1 MMEQERLQE
10 AVSAP
15 AIFLRR
21 VRIWNDN
28 GAALLPML
36 VNGIMLLLLLLVL
49 PLERGPMAQLRR
61 SFGAWYPQ
69 IDPTTP
75 RIFDPVR
82 FAVQTIFIALFRVR
96 LGHEGPGMAW
106 RIASGTYS
114 FVSGCIRPLASRAS
128 HLMGM
133 AFRGLRLP
141 AHAHPARRAA
151 ALWAL
156 ALAAFSMSVLT
167 ITQPM
172 DLPYQ
177 LAYVAT
183 MWLAALAARGIRSQA
198 GLLMLICISVLI
210 SSRYIWWRTTSTLL
224 LRDFTSAICSLLLVG
239 AEIYSF
245 VIMLLSYFQASWVL
259 DRKCVPLPDD
269 PEKWPT
275 VDVFIPTYNEPLEV
289 VKPCLL
295 AATDLDWPR
304 GKLNVWV
311 LDDGGREEF
320 RKFAQSCGAHYI
332 ARTRHDHAKAGNIN
346 NALRLTGGDI
356 IAIFDCD
363 HIPSRSF
370 LQMTAGWMVRDPKIA
385 LVQTPHH
392 FYSED
397 PFEKNLGIKGR
408 VPEENALFHDFIQA
422 GNDTWNA
429 TMFCGSC
436 ALIRRSALEEVGGI
450 AEQTVT
456 EDAHT
461 SLKLCRAGWSSA
473 FIGMPL
479 AAGLSTE
486 SLADHINQ
494 RIRWARGMV
503 QIFRTDNPLL
513 GRGLSLG
520 QRICF
525 LNAMLH
531 FLHGLPRIIFL
542 LAPLPFIF
550 FNTYVIFASAAAL
563 LSYVVPYMAISAIAS
578 HRIHWRKRFFFWG
591 VVYET
596 VLSWYITAPTLVALI
611 APSKGKFNVTAKGE
625 SNSRTFFDWTVSRP
639 YLLLIILNAAA
650 AIYAIWRIA
659 FDPWADNMTLVINL
673 LWVLYNLLVL
683 GAASAVALE
692 RRQIRRTPR
701 VKAAIPVSIEL
712 PDGRLVAATT
722 TDFSFGGLGVA
733 LGEGAPS
740 WERILGQTP
749 SVRAVFDRSGSVFS
763 FKCGVR
769 RTCGRFLGLEPQFDG
784 TAAER
789 DYVRCTFAAAD
800 RWIHDEDNLAPD
812 SALKGAHM
820 LISLGFNG
828 YRKMLESVPGIP
840 RAMLRA
846 VLFILSF
853 AFSFIPSPIDASK
866 SAALEGRS

>member
-1 MMEQERLQE
+1 M
-10 AVSAP
+10 AVNA
-15 AIFLRR
+15 LML
-21 VRIWNDN
+21 
-28 GAALLPML
+28 ALLYL
-36 VNGIMLLLLLLVL
+36 VF
-49 PLERGPMAQLRR
+49 PLERGPLSKLRR
-61 SFGAWYPQ
+61 SFGAWCPQ
-69 IDPTTP
+69 IDPSRP
-75 RIFDPVR
+75 RFFDPVR
-82 FAVQTIFIALFRVR
+82 FAVQISFIALFKVQNGEGSGIASR
-96 LGHEGPGMAW
+96 LSNASGALLKCAGALERKIDRLAGAAW
-106 RIASGTYS
+106 RLI
-114 FVSGCIRPLASRAS
+114 
-128 HLMGM
+128 
-133 AFRGLRLP
+133 RLP
-141 AHAHPARRAA
+141 SRAHPALRAA
-151 ALWAL
+151 AVWAL
-156 ALAAFSMSVLT
+156 ALCAFLMSVLT

-177 LAYVAT
+177 LSYVAA
-183 MWLAALAARGIRSQA
+183 MWLAALAARGIKSQA

-210 SSRYIWWRTTSTLL
+210 SSRYIWWRASSTLL
-224 LRDFTSAICSLLLVG
+224 LRDFTSAACSLLLIG

-259 DRKCVPLPDD
+259 DRKATPLPRD
-269 PEKWPT
+269 PSKWPS

-304 GKLNVWV
+304 EKLNVWL

-320 RKFAQSCGAHYI
+320 EAYAKSCGAHYI
-332 ARTRHDHAKAGNIN
+332 ARTEHSHAKAGNIN
-346 NALRLTGGDI
+346 NALKLTRGEI
-356 IAIFDCD
+356 VAIFDCD

-370 LQMTAGWMVRDPKIA
+370 LQMTAGWMVKDPRIA

-436 ALIRRSALEEVGGI
+436 ALIRRSALLEVGGI

-563 LSYVVPYMAISAIAS
+563 LSYVVPYMALSAMAS
-578 HRIHWRKRFFFWG
+578 HRIHGRKRFFFWG

-596 VLSWYITAPTLVALI
+596 VLSWYITMPTLVALI
-611 APSKGKFNVTAKGE
+611 APSKGRFNVTSKGE
-625 SNSRTFFDWTVSRP
+625 SNARTFFDWTVSRP
-639 YLLLIILNAAA
+639 YLLLICLNAAGA
-650 AIYAIWRIA
+650 AYAAWRMA
-659 FDPWADNMTLVINL
+659 FDPFADMLTLFINL

-692 RRQIRRTPR
+692 RRQVRRTPR
-701 VKAAIPVSIEL
+701 VKASIPVSIEL
-712 PDGRLVAATT
+712 PDGSLLAATT
-722 TDFSFGGLGVA
+722 TDFSFGGLGVQ
-733 LGEGAPS
+733 LPEGAPS
-740 WERILGQTP
+740 WEAILDGATG
-749 SVRAVFDRSGSVFS
+749 VRAVFDRSGSVFS
-763 FKCGVR
+763 FNCGIR
-769 RTCGRFLGLEPQFDG
+769 RASGRFLGLEPRLVSPSS
-784 TAAER
+784 ER

-800 RWIHDEDNLAPD
+800 RWIHDEDQLAPD
-812 SALKGAHM
+812 SALKGAHT
-820 LISLGFNG
+820 LIKLGFNG
-828 YRKMLESVPGIP
+828 YRKMLESAPGIP
-840 RAMLRA
+840 RTLLRA

-853 AFSFIPSPIDASK
+853 AFSFVPSPIDAAK
-866 SAALEGRS
+866 PAALEGRS

>member
-1 MMEQERLQE
+1 MIRPLSEFASRIRLWK
-10 AVSAP
+10 A
-15 AIFLRR
+15 
-21 VRIWNDN
+21 N
-28 GAALLPML
+28 GSGILSIA
-36 VNGIMLLLLLLVL
+36 VNGLFLGLLWLIL
-49 PLERGPMAQLRR
+49 PLERQPLSRIR
-61 SFGAWYPQ
+61 DSFECWYPQ
-69 IDPTTP
+69 IDPVRP
-75 RIFDPVR
+75 RFFDPVR
-82 FAVQTIFIALFRVR
+82 FLIQTAFIAFFRVQR
-96 LGHEGPGMAW
+96 PKDGGTVGRA
-106 RIASGTYS
+106 ASAAAGALLRGRDAAGKAAGS
-114 FVSGCIRPLASRAS
+114 LASRLARF
-128 HLMGM
+128 G
-133 AFRGLRLP
+133 RLP
-141 AHAHPARRAA
+141 GRAHPARRAGA
-151 ALWAL
+151 VWAL
-156 ALAAFSMSVLT
+156 ALAAFAMSVLT

-177 LAYVAT
+177 LVYVAA
-183 MWLAALAARGIRSQA
+183 MWIAALAASRIKSHIGV
-198 GLLMLICISVLI
+198 LLMICISVLI
-210 SSRYIWWRTTSTLL
+210 SSRYIWWRVTATLL
-224 LRDFTSAICSLLLVG
+224 FRDLPSSVCALLLIG

-259 DRKCVPLPDD
+259 DRKPEPLPDD
-269 PEKWPT
+269 VSKWPT

-304 GKLNVWV
+304 GKLKFYL
-311 LDDGGREEF
+311 LDDGSREEF
-320 RKFAQSCGAHYI
+320 REYAESCGARYI
-332 ARTRHDHAKAGNIN
+332 ARTKHDHAKAGNIN
-346 NALRLTGGDI
+346 NALKVTDGDI
-356 IAIFDCD
+356 VAIFDCD

-436 ALIRRSALEEVGGI
+436 ALIRRSALMQVGGI

-503 QIFRTDNPLL
+503 QIFRIDNPML
-513 GRGLSLG
+513 GRGLTMG

-531 FLHGLPRIIFL
+531 FFHGLPRIIFL

-563 LSYVVPYMAISAIAS
+563 LAYVIPYMAISAMSS
-578 HRIHWRKRFFFWG
+578 HRIHGHKRFFFWG

-596 VLSWYITAPTLVALI
+596 VLSWYITVPTLVALI
-611 APSKGKFNVTAKGE
+611 APSKGKFNVTAKGD
-625 SNSRTFFDWTVSRP
+625 SNAKTYFDWTVSRP
-639 YLLLIILNAAA
+639 YVLLIALNAAGA
-650 AIYAIWRIA
+650 FWAVWRLI
-659 FDPWADNMTLVINL
+659 FDQWTDSFTLLINL
-673 LWVLYNLLVL
+673 VWVLYNLLVL
-683 GAASAVALE
+683 GAAAAVALE
-692 RRQIRRTPR
+692 RRQVRRTPR

-712 PDGRLVAATT
+712 PDGSTVAAATS
-722 TDFSFGGLGVA
+722 DFSFGGLGVISK
-733 LGEGAPS
+733 EGGPG
-740 WERILGQTP
+740 WEELLPAGRQ
-749 SVRAVFDRSGSVFS
+749 VRAVFDRSGSVFS
-763 FKCGVR
+763 FPCDVR
-769 RTCGRFLGLEPQFDG
+769 RARGRFLGLEPRFDG
-784 TAAER
+784 PSAER

-800 RWIHDEDNLAPD
+800 RWIHDEDSLVQDNAFR
-812 SALKGAHM
+812 GAHM
-820 LISLGFNG
+820 LVALGLNG
-828 YRKMLESVPGIP
+828 YRKMLQSGPVIP
-840 RAMLRA
+840 RSMLRA
-846 VLFILSF
+846 LLWILSF
-853 AFSFIPSPIDASK
+853 AFSFIPSPVDAAG
-866 SAALEGRS
+866 AAPSEGRS

>member
-1 MMEQERLQE
+1 MSLAQARSPLEAYLARLGIWKASGAPLPAR
-10 AVSAP
+10 AV
-15 AIFLRR
+15 
-21 VRIWNDN
+21 N
-28 GAALLPML
+28 GLLLALLW
-36 VNGIMLLLLLLVL
+36 LLL
-49 PLERGPMAQLRR
+49 PLERGPLARLRL
-61 SFGAWYPQ
+61 SFRAWCPQ
-69 IDPTTP
+69 IDPACP
-75 RIFDPVR
+75 RFFDPVR
-82 FAVQTIFIALFRVR
+82 FVIQTAFIALFKVGRGEGNGIFGRAASAAQRLIERGIAPLAGKIGGAAYAAER
-96 LGHEGPGMAW
+96 LG
-106 RIASGTYS
+106 
-114 FVSGCIRPLASRAS
+114 
-128 HLMGM
+128 
-133 AFRGLRLP
+133 RLP
-141 AHAHPARRAA
+141 GRMHPRRRAA
-151 ALWAL
+151 AVWAL
-156 ALAAFSMSVLT
+156 VLAAFMMSVLT

-177 LAYVAT
+177 LAYVAA
-183 MWLAALAARGIRSQA
+183 MWLAAIAARGIRGQA
-198 GLLMLICISVLI
+198 GMLMLICISVLI
-210 SSRYIWWRTTSTLL
+210 SSRYIWWRSTSTLL
-224 LRDFTSAICSLLLVG
+224 LRDCFSAFCSLMLIG
-239 AEIYSF
+239 AELYSF
-245 VIMLLSYFQASWVL
+245 VIMLLSYFQASWAL
-259 DRKCVPLPDD
+259 DRKPVPLPEDHS
-269 PEKWPT
+269 KWPT

-304 GKLNVWV
+304 DKLRVWV

-320 RKFAQSCGAHYI
+320 REYAGRCGARYI
-332 ARTRHDHAKAGNIN
+332 ARTEHSHAKAGNIN
-346 NALRLTGGDI
+346 NALKHTDGEI
-356 IAIFDCD
+356 VAIFDCD

-370 LQMTAGWMVRDPKIA
+370 LQMTAGWMVKDPKIA

-408 VPEENALFHDFIQA
+408 VPEENALFHEFIQA

-436 ALIRRSALEEVGGI
+436 ALLRRSALMEVGGI

-461 SLKLCRAGWSSA
+461 SLRLCRAGWSSA

-513 GRGLSLG
+513 GRGLALG

-563 LSYVVPYMAISAIAS
+563 LSYVVPYMAISAMAS
-578 HRIHWRKRFFFWG
+578 HRIHGSKRFFFWG

-596 VLSWYITAPTLVALI
+596 VLSWYITAPTLVALV

-639 YLLLIILNAAA
+639 YILLIALNASGAL
-650 AIYAIWRIA
+650 YAIWRMA
-659 FDPWADNMTLVINL
+659 FDPFSDALTLAINL
-673 LWVLYNLLVL
+673 AWVLYNLLVL

-692 RRQIRRTPR
+692 RRQVRRTPR
-701 VKAAIPVSIEL
+701 VKASIPVSIEL
-712 PDGRLVAATT
+712 PDGSLVCGATA
-722 TDFSFGGLGVA
+722 DFSFGGLGV
-733 LGEGAPS
+733 LCKEGNAG
-740 WERILGQTP
+740 WEEILG
-749 SVRAVFDRSGSVFS
+749 SARHVRAVFDRSGSVFS
-763 FKCGVR
+763 FDCEVR
-769 RTCGRFLGLEPQFDG
+769 RAQGRFLGLEPRLEG
-784 TAAER
+784 PSSER

-800 RWIHDEDNLAPD
+800 RWIHDEDSLAPD
-812 SALKGAHM
+812 NAFKGAHM
-820 LISLGFNG
+820 LVRLGLNG
-828 YRKMLESVPGIP
+828 YSKMLESVPGIP
-840 RAMLRA
+840 RALLRA
-846 VLFILSF
+846 VLWILSF
-853 AFSFIPSPIDASK
+853 AFSFIPSPVDAAR
-866 SAALEGRS
+866 AADLEGRS